1 MVTIDRLSPDLL
13 SSTGQ
18 LAAPVFPDF
27 FVEGVIFF
35 KRAGESE
42 SPLQPPF
49 PLPVHISSGF
59 PGTKP
64 HECVAFGADAAVSF
78 LMPGVPLG
86 AR

>member
-35 KRAGESE
+35 KRAGEFE

-49 PLPVHISSGF
+49 PLPISSGF
-59 PGTKP
+59 PGMKP
-64 HECVAFGADAAVSF
+64 HECVVFGADAAVSF
-78 LMPGVPLG
+78 LMLGVPLG